1 MTRSGTL
8 EERDLVSEE
17 EFAKLLT
24 MAMSTLEK
32 LPRSQLLEL
41 VKLGHRLRP

>member
-24 MAMSTLEK
+24 MAMSTLEN